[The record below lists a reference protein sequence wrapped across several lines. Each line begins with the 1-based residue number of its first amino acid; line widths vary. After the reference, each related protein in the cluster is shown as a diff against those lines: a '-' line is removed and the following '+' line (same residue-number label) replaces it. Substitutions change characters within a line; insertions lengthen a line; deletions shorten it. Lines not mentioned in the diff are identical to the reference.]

1 MQAHPQVEHAKSL
14 TVGNHGGTK
23 VAGRRRLW
31 QMAAEQTGVGI
42 FNQMQT
48 SRSKRPALIER
59 QEILL
64 ILVRFSPSDD
74 GL

>member
-1 MQAHPQVEHAKSL
+1 
-14 TVGNHGGTK
+14 
-23 VAGRRRLW
+23 
-31 QMAAEQTGVGI
+31 MAAEQIGAGI

-48 SRSKRPALIER
+48 SGSKPPALIGR
-59 QEILL
+59 QEIRL

>member
-1 MQAHPQVEHAKSL
+1 
-14 TVGNHGGTK
+14 
-23 VAGRRRLW
+23 
-31 QMAAEQTGVGI
+31 MATEQTGVGI